1 MSQTISK
8 QVLDKQSAREAEEKL
23 KKEKAEADLLNA
35 IAKEVYDLLEAK
47 EINVRQVH
55 KILKGML
62 DALDHSFV
70 AKLNPLKKVEE
81 EKTLKAFYEEPK
93 EVK

>member
-1 MSQTISK
+1 MSQNMSK
-8 QVLDKQSAREAEEKL
+8 QVLDKQSEREAEEKL
-23 KKEKAEADLLNA
+23 KKEKAEADLLNG

-93 EVK
+93 ATS